1 MKLREIYLTQLSV
14 AAVFA
19 VVGGLTSCS
28 NDMNS
33 AYTSSVSP
41 TPLGAKVLAAE
52 LAPCTEPVRP
62 LRVAFVIDNTGSNNA
77 DPSDVQNPK
86 KTNGTDPVKSLN
98 GQLHL
103 LNNENLNFL
112 DKSDV
117 YTDRQIAVFL
127 AIRKLQKAS
136 AEARA
141 KNADFKG
148 IDVGVAHFPYSPEG
162 LARGAAVDESD
173 LAKSVLH
180 NGESTGLPDVMTDV
194 SKLTYSDAWRD
205 KVWNMLKF
213 THTSRG
219 MTPYTTAFEAAN
231 SLLVSSE
238 VKKAGDDRPGL
249 MVLIT
254 DGLPSDRLPSKIYA
268 ARQTLGTDTR
278 VVIMSVFQPG
288 ANEDEQNKPARDALA
303 QAYNDYDWGK
313 EEYQSFD
320 AYWNALNEVPKSPK
334 VRDDEFAIESK
345 NLLTSMDQLL
355 ERYLKCK
362 SASTN

>member
-1 MKLREIYLTQLSV
+1 MKLREIYLTQLSL

-33 AYTSSVSP
+33 TYTSSVSP

-62 LRVAFVIDNTGSNNA
+62 LRIAFVIDNTGSNNA
-77 DPSDVQNPK
+77 DPSEIQKPK
-86 KTNGTDPVKSLN
+86 DTVGTDPVKSLN

-103 LNNENLNFL
+103 LNNDNLNFL
-112 DKSDV
+112 AASDV
-117 YTDRQIAVFL
+117 YTDRQVAVFL
-127 AIRKLQKAS
+127 AIQKLQKAS
-136 AEARA
+136 ADARA
-141 KNADFKG
+141 KNPDFKG
-148 IDVGVAHFPYSPEG
+148 IDVGVAHFPFAPAG
-162 LARGAAVDESD
+162 IARDAAVDESD

-180 NGESTGLPDVMTDV
+180 NGEATGLPDIMTDV
-194 SKLTYSDAWRD
+194 SKIAFSTSWRD
-205 KVWNMLKF
+205 QIWKMLKF

-219 MTPYTTAFEAAN
+219 MTPYTTAFDAAN
-231 SLLVSSE
+231 RLLVSSE
-238 VKKAGDDRPGL
+238 GKKAGDDRPGL

-254 DGLPSDRLPSKIYA
+254 DGLPSDRMPSKIYE
-268 ARQTLGTDTR
+268 ARQALGTDTR

-288 ANEDEQNKPARDALA
+288 ANEDQQNKPARDSLA
-303 QAYNDYDWGK
+303 KAYTEYDWGK

-320 AYWNALNEVPKSPK
+320 AYWNALKAVPKSPK
-334 VRDDEFAIESK
+334 IRDDEFAIESK

-355 ERYLKCK
+355 DRYLKCK
-362 SASTN
+362 SSSN